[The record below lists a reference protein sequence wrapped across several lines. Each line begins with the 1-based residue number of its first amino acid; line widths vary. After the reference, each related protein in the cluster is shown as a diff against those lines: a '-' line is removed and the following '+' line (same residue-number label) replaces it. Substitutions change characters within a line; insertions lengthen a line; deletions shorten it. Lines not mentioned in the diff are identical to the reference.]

1 MAAMLELAER
11 ARAESLAEQLR
22 LEHAIVSAIE
32 GAGLTIVRTEPV
44 QQVAANPAAV
54 HRMRT
59 EIFQQS
65 VFPRALGQIG
75 SLTDLPVIADEALPV
90 GEVHLRPHPLT
101 TGEAES

>member
-1 MAAMLELAER
+1 MAAMLELADR
-11 ARAESLAEQLR
+11 ARAEFLAEQLR
-22 LEHAIVSAIE
+22 LEHAIVTAIQ

-65 VFPRALGQIG
+65 AFPRALGQIG
-75 SLTDLPVIADEALPV
+75 SLTDLPVVIDESLPP
-90 GEVHLRPHPLT
+90 GEVHLRPHPRPG
-101 TGEAES
+101 GEAS

>member
-11 ARAESLAEQLR
+11 ARTEFLAEQLR
-22 LEHAIVSAIE
+22 LEHAIVAAIE

-44 QQVAANPAAV
+44 QEVAANSAAV

-59 EIFQQS
+59 EFFQQS

-75 SLTDLPVIADEALPV
+75 SLTDLPVIADEALPS
-90 GEVHLRPHPLT
+90 GEVHLRPHPRPG
-101 TGEAES
+101 GEAS